1 MKNLSPLATR
11 CGGLLLTVSL
21 ALCACH
27 RTPPVEAAAATGAAT
42 SNAAASP
49 ATDPQATAL
58 IGMLRE
64 QLARQRKIIVLL
76 DDPAQSTEQAANS
89 VGQQLFHEGLE
100 QREAVSKR
108 FDALL
113 SSAGPGRF
121 DTLSTVLDEVES
133 APDLFDADRLA
144 FRETLRDLHER
155 VGQDSALPAVK
166 LHKRIGEDLEA
177 LDEIERNYNDE
188 LTRIF
193 SRFDRTRAIP
203 LKREKWANYV
213 AHLRTIYDRDRILR
227 DYGVIQPY
235 PMSMK
240 DSDRE
245 IFGTDLPAKTVVLTF
260 DDGPHREYTDEIV
273 AILQRYDVPG
283 AFFEVGRNLGK
294 LDADGKTELAPLSK
308 VSRNLME
315 AGYAV
320 GNHSLTHVQLSKQTG
335 DALKHQVLD
344 TDALLRAVDDK
355 RAPLFRFP
363 YGARNAEGLQVLGA
377 AGLKSIMWNI
387 DSLD

>member
-1 MKNLSPLATR
+1 MPGCQRQSPADTFP
-11 CGGLLLTVSL
+11 SS
-21 ALCACH
+21 AS
-27 RTPPVEAAAATGAAT
+27 RTPPPAQPSGPAAA
-42 SNAAASP
+42 
-49 ATDPQATAL
+49 DPQAQAL
-58 IGMLRE
+58 IAALRE

-76 DDPAQSTEQAANS
+76 DDQAQQDPKVLQVSSS

-100 QREAVSKR
+100 QRAALAVR
-108 FDALL
+108 LDALL
-113 SSAGPGRF
+113 SSGTPTRF
-121 DTLSTVLDEVES
+121 DTLSAVLDEVES

-144 FRETLRDLHER
+144 FREILRDLHAR
-155 VGQDSALPAVK
+155 VGKDSALPAVK
-166 LHKRIGEDLEA
+166 LHKRIGEDLDA

-193 SRFDRTRAIP
+193 SRLDRARAID
-203 LKREKWANYV
+203 LKREKWADYV
-213 AHLRTIYDRDRILR
+213 AHLRTLYNREAILR

-235 PMSMK
+235 PMSMQ

-245 IFGTDLPAKTVVLTF
+245 IFGSDLPAKTVALTF
-260 DDGPHREYTDEIV
+260 DDGPHREYTDQIV

-308 VSRNLME
+308 VSRSLME

-320 GNHSLTHVQLSKQTG
+320 GNHSLTHAQLSRETG

-387 DSLD
+387 DSLDWADPVPESIV